1 MQKELILL
9 CRNGQLLDLHGFA
22 SGKTFHYLFYLLNL
36 DLLVPDDTTL
46 ILLPSDDVDTL
57 ENLALLKIVFWNI
70 SRNRLTHTSLTS
82 MFGARRTS
90 LSIAVVAEEEADCG
104 IEAEE
109 ADETEGRWRA
119 AAAAAPMHTTNLHS
133 SPSTCSVI
141 CMSLV

>member
-1 MQKELILL
+1 M
-9 CRNGQLLDLHGFA
+9 
-22 SGKTFHYLFYLLNL
+22 
-36 DLLVPDDTTL
+36 PDDPTL

-70 SRNRLTHTSLTS
+70 SRSRLTHTSLTS

-90 LSIAVVAEEEADCG
+90 LSNAVDAEEEADCG
-104 IEAEE
+104 IEVEEAEE
-109 ADETEGRWRA
+109 TDGRWRAA

-133 SPSTCSVI
+133 SPSMCSVI